1 MLQAKTPKL
10 SIGMATFDDHDGV
23 YFTIQA
29 LRMYHPICS
38 TDDVE
43 FVVID
48 NNPNSN
54 HGLTVKNF
62 TNGWING
69 KYIPYS
75 NKKSTSI
82 RNEVFR
88 NARGEYTLCVDC
100 HVMIESGGITAL
112 MDYYVNNPDTNN
124 LVQGPLWYDD
134 LTNYSTHFDTVWREN
149 MYGIWGTNG
158 DAYKEG
164 LPFEIPMQG
173 LGLFSCKTDKWLGFS
188 DKFRGFGG
196 EEGYIH
202 EKFRQNGGKCVCLPN
217 LKWMH
222 RFNRPDGIK
231 YPLDL
236 NDRIWNY
243 IIGGMELYKD
253 ETHPFMLSIKE
264 HFKDKISDKLYNNYI
279 ELAKANI

>member
-10 SIGMATFDDHDGV
+10 TIGMCCYDDFDGV

-38 TDDVE
+38 TDEVE
-43 FVVID
+43 FIVVD
-48 NNPNSN
+48 NKPDGA

-62 TNGWING
+62 VNGWVKG
-69 KYIPYS
+69 AYIPYTE
-75 NKKSTSI
+75 KKSTSI
-82 RNEVFR
+82 RNEIFKH
-88 NARGEYTLCVDC
+88 AKGEYTLCIDC

-112 MDYYVNNPDTNN
+112 MEYYANNPDTNN

-134 LTNYSTHFDTVWREN
+134 LKNYSTHFDTVWRDN
-149 MYGIWGTNG
+149 MYGIWDTNVPS
-158 DAYKEG
+158 YKEG

-253 ETHPFMLSIKE
+253 ETHPFMLSVKE
-264 HFKDKISDKLYNNYI
+264 HFKDKISDKLYHNYI
-279 ELAKANI
+279 ELAKSNI